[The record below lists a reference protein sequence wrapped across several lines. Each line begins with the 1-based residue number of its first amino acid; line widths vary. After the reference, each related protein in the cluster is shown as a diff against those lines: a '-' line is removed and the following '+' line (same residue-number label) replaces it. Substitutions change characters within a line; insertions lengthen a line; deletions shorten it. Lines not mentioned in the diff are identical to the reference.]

1 MVVLVIIVVL
11 MCWMWVDEQEEA
23 EKRQKAAGERQRRRM
38 EFQHCLE
45 KRRSGLKCPTSDC
58 SLGLEQWPL
67 EPRYSGGSQTPT
79 DLMYIH
85 KAAWLEAESP
95 HVLYVWLYKCADHG
109 WFRKCSN
116 VASDCRA
123 LRSNLLGA
131 RSCQNLVRP
140 NWSDPLRTTGFEST
154 KPRFDISQMVS
165 SAISSGLDEGLD
177 SWERVQIKIDA
188 ISAPGVLCQDCEPDP
203 KSAAIANHREPKT
216 RRAVKLGDRT
226 YVLRRDSHTCQHCG
240 AKAPDVQLQVDHKVP
255 VSRGGKNDLGNLQT
269 LCMECNSG
277 KGNRYLD

>member
-11 MCWMWVDEQEEA
+11 MCWIWVGEKEEE
-23 EKRQKAAGERQRRRM
+23 EKLQKAVGERQRRRM

-45 KRRSGLKCPTSDC
+45 KRKSGLKCPTSDC
-58 SLGLEQWPL
+58 SLELEQWPL
-67 EPRYSGGSQTPT
+67 GRGYT
-79 DLMYIH
+79 DVSVFPVNLMYIH
-85 KAAWLEAESP
+85 QAAREESL
-95 HVLYVWLYKCADHG
+95 HARYVWLYKCADHG

-116 VASDCRA
+116 VASDCRT

-140 NWSDPLRTTGFEST
+140 NWLDPSRVTGFENG
-154 KPRFDISQMVS
+154 KPRFDISQIVS
-165 SAISSGLDEGLD
+165 SALSSDLDEGVDRSEQVL
-177 SWERVQIKIDA
+177 IKIDE
-188 ISAPGVLCQDCEPDP
+188 ISAQDLLCQDCKPDP
-203 KSAAIANHREPKT
+203 KSASIANRREPKT

-226 YVLRRDSHTCQHCG
+226 DVLRRDKHTCQHCG
-240 AKAPDVQLQVDHKVP
+240 AKAPDVELQVDHKVP

-269 LCMECNSG
+269 LCIECNLG